1 MKALFCL
8 WMCCLPVLFFAQS
21 LNRLDSH
28 GRKTGR
34 WINYADSAK
43 SIKLFEGKFRKD
55 KPVGKSYFYTN
66 SGVLDRIE
74 RNRFRKL
81 KTTFYY
87 PNGQVRMAGNA
98 RLENL
103 PDRIHYY
110 YYGQWK
116 AYTDSG
122 KLEKYYYYR
131 KGQLIKT
138 VYLDK
143 NKRINDSL
151 IEALSGIDR
160 EFTAH
165 NLALTDSINAHLKK
179 PEAYKSFKK
188 ELAFKDSL
196 SFSKIDR
203 ILDTY
208 GYPGK
213 TIAGDAT
220 PIPFYILGFAPAAL
234 KEKHLPKL
242 IMAATREDIDWKS
255 LAFFIDKLK
264 IAKGE
269 KQLYGTQYYRRK
281 EEYILYPVEDEAHLK
296 DRRSSVGLEND

>member
-1 MKALFCL
+1 MKVLLCISL
-8 WMCCLPVLFFAQS
+8 LLPAFFFAQN
-21 LNRLDSH
+21 LNRLDKQ

-43 SIKLFEGKFRKD
+43 TIKLFEGRFRKD
-55 KPVGKSYFYTN
+55 KPKGTAYFYTN
-66 SGVLDRIE
+66 EGVLDRIE
-74 RNRFRKL
+74 QNRFRKL

-87 PNGQVRMAGNA
+87 PNGLVRMSGNA

-116 AYTDSG
+116 AYDDSG
-122 KLEKYYYYR
+122 KLVKYYYYR
-131 KGQLIKT
+131 KGELIKT

-151 IEALSGIDR
+151 INALTGIDR

-165 NLALTDSINAHLKK
+165 NTGLTDSINANLKNPAK
-179 PEAYKSFKK
+179 YHAFKK

-196 SFSKIDR
+196 SFARIDR
-203 ILDTY
+203 ILDVY

-213 TIAGDAT
+213 AIAGDAS
-220 PIPFYILGFAPAAL
+220 PIPFYILGFAPIQL
-234 KEKHLPKL
+234 KEKHLGKL
-242 IMAATREDIDWKS
+242 LMAATREDISIKS
-255 LAFFIDKLK
+255 LAFFIDKLRL
-264 IAKGE
+264 AKGE
-269 KQLYGTQYYRRK
+269 KQLYGTQYYLKK
-281 EEYILYPVEDEAHLK
+281 EEYILYPVEDETHLK
-296 DRRSSVGLEND
+296 ERRASMGLENE